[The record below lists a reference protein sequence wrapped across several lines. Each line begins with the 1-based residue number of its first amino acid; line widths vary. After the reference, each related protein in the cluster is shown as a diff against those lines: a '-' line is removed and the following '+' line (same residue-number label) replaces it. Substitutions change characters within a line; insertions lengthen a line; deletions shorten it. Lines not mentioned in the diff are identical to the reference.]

1 MGSTDQADPSCIYFR
16 ISLILMER
24 RWFFSLSPPLD
35 AGPQKPQTLTASK
48 PKYENFGPKI
58 QIPH

>member
-1 MGSTDQADPSCIYFR
+1 MPQILEETDS
-16 ISLILMER
+16 
-24 RWFFSLSPPLD
+24 

-58 QIPH
+58 

>member
-1 MGSTDQADPSCIYFR
+1 MLLKKIKLTITAMNIDG
-16 ISLILMER
+16 LI
-24 RWFFSLSPPLD
+24 FLSPWLVV
-35 AGPQKPQTLTASK
+35 GPQKPQTLTASK